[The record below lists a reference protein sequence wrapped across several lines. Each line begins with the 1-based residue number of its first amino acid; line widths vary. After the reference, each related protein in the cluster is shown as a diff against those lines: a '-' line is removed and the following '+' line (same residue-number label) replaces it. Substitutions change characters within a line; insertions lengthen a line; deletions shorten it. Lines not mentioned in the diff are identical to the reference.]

1 MLRSGGLLGL
11 QGGLTISLLAT
22 VTGNGVTF
30 YNYGPNGA
38 ISFVASSVNLGGVN
52 LVAPTSGSYACM
64 LFFQDPQDT
73 AAATILASSAW
84 NTILQGIYYFPTAR
98 VTYAAS
104 LPVDYN
110 ILVTKDIEFA
120 ALTFGSSAL
129 KSSFSNNYSSIP
141 NGCPMSGGGSVL
153 VQ

>member
-1 MLRSGGLLGL
+1 
-11 QGGLTISLLAT
+11 
-22 VTGNGVTF
+22 
-30 YNYGPNGA
+30 
-38 ISFVASSVNLGGVN
+38 
-52 LVAPTSGSYACM
+52 
-64 LFFQDPQDT
+64 
-73 AAATILASSAW
+73 
-84 NTILQGIYYFPTAR
+84 

-110 ILVTKDIEFA
+110 ILVAKDIEFA